1 MRTLF
6 DGDVPVHYGFLHLRA
21 DGDDDPDLT
30 AARGGQAN
38 GLCGAA
44 VPGGLALTTGTHTG
58 AVPVRAE
65 LHDSEPPLEERWEDV
80 VEVPLELAAGEYLL
94 TAFAWGEEIGTI
106 PAGSYRARWCAN
118 RMDEGYDGARLDDD
132 PETDRYL
139 LQLWPAPPAP
149 DAVVRQGS
157 DCAAYWHGVAATAD
171 APPPPPTPEVLAE
184 QTAEA
189 ERARQA
195 AEAAWEARIE
205 TEVWG
210 GRAPTAQLRAVG
222 GRAAQLSG
230 LDRELVDL
238 LVAMPARQ
246 QRHLAVEVARHA
258 CDLAG
263 VGDVALVQQAL
274 AAARD
279 GAPLPHPWGDWSA
292 TWDALVP
299 PGDQTGD
306 ELVAEVQLVLTL
318 GGDRPVL
325 APEATAIDA
334 VLAAGE
340 SDPARAVVGAVDAVA
355 RGQRDPRTVLDQV
368 RRHLA
373 DGAPPFG

>member
-195 AEAAWEARIE
+195 AEAAWEASIE

-246 QRHLAVEVARHA
+246 QRHLAVEAARHA

>member
-6 DGDVPVHYGFLHLRA
+6 DGDVHVHYRFIYLLPF
-21 DGDDDPDLT
+21 DTDDPEFFE
-30 AARGGQAN
+30 AHGGQAN
-38 GLCGAA
+38 GLCGAGA
-44 VPGGLALTTGTHTG
+44 PGVLSMITGTHTG
-58 AVPVRAE
+58 NVPVRVE
-65 LHDSEPPLEERWEDV
+65 LHDEAPAVDEQWEDV
-80 VEVPLELAAGEYLL
+80 VEVSLAAAPEVYWL
-94 TAFAWGEEIGTI
+94 TAFDWGEEIGTI
-106 PAGSYRARWCAN
+106 SAGSYRARWCAT
-118 RMDEGYDGARLDDD
+118 RMDEGYDGARTDED

-246 QRHLAVEVARHA
+246 QRHLAVEAARHA

-279 GAPLPHPWGDWSA
+279 GAPLPLPWGDWSA